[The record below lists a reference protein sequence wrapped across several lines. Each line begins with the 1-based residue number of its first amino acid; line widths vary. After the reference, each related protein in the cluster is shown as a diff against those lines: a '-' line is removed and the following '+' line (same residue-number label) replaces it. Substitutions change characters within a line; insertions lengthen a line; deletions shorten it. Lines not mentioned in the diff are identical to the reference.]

1 MGCSILSGSPT
12 ASTGV
17 IIKAL
22 LLLLSLTA
30 VFIAPAQAN
39 SNLRAMNNSAF
50 SRFSAADQALM
61 RAQIDKA
68 VVAEAEGQSFEWKS
82 DKSRASGVV
91 TPLARGRFRDMDCR
105 NLRIQNSWGNQRDEG
120 VFRFCKQPSGQWGL
134 TGPVQE

>member
-1 MGCSILSGSPT
+1 M
-12 ASTGV
+12 
-17 IIKAL
+17 
-22 LLLLSLTA
+22 
-30 VFIAPAQAN
+30 APAQAN

-61 RAQIDKA
+61 QAQVNKA
-68 VVAEAEGQSFEWKS
+68 IAAEAEGEDFEWKS

-91 TPLARGRFRDMDCR
+91 TPLARGKFRGMDCR

-120 VFRFCKQPSGQWGL
+120 VFRFCQQPSGQWSL